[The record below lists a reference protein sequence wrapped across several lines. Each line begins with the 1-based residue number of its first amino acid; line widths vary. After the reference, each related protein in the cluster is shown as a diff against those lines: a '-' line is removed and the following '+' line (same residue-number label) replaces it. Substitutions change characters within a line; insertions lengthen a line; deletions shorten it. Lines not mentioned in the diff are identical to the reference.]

1 MRRGNVVT
9 VAVQGDFGKA
19 RPALIVQSD
28 LFASH
33 PSISLL
39 LVSSEIVDA
48 PLVRIAVQPTA
59 QNGLRSPSQIAVD
72 KVVTVRRAKIGSVI
86 GQIEDET
93 MVTVNR
99 AMLVFFGLA

>member
-33 PSISLL
+33 PSVSLL
-39 LVSSEIVDA
+39 LMSSEIVDA
-48 PLVRIAVQPTA
+48 PLLRITVQPTD
-59 QNGLRSPSQIAVD
+59 QNGLHSPSQIAVD
-72 KVVTVRRAKIGSVI
+72 KVFTVKREKVSRVI

-93 MVTVNR
+93 MMAVNR